1 MNTADLF
8 VRSLENEGVEYIFG
22 VPGEENLAFLEAVR
36 KSKIKFVVTHNEQS
50 AGFMAA
56 TFGRLTGNPGVALS
70 TVGPGATNFTTAVA
84 YAELGGMPALFITGQ
99 KPIKSS
105 KQGRFQIVDN
115 VNVFKSITKFS
126 RQIIDA
132 AYVPAI
138 TREAFKIAKEER
150 PGAVHIELPE
160 DIAFEKVSSD
170 LSPLEVH
177 QTRRPVAEEK
187 AIKMALSMIES
198 AKKPFIL
205 IGAGANRK
213 RTSKILTDFIEKTG
227 IPFFTTQMG
236 KGVIDERHRQYVGT
250 AALSENDYIHCAID
264 YADLIIN
271 IGHDT
276 IEKPPFIMRKNG
288 QKVIHINFFPAP
300 IDPIYF
306 PNLEV
311 VGDIADSISLI
322 SEKIAIS
329 PDWNFDY
336 FFRIK
341 KYLDQ
346 HIEAL
351 GEKKSFPNRPQQIV
365 DAIREVLKDDDI
377 VTLDN
382 GMYKI
387 WFARSY
393 ETRTPNSLLLDNALA
408 TMGAGLPSAIAAKIL
423 NPDKRI
429 ITVIGDGGFLMNMS
443 ELETAKRLGLDLTI
457 IIVNDSGF
465 GMIKWKQQSMKL
477 PDFSLSFSNPDYVT
491 LAKSFHVRAYRVEK
505 NTELGKIL
513 EETGKIK
520 GIKIIE
526 VPVDYSD
533 NYKVLVEELRRKT
546 CRL

>member
-276 IEKPPFIMRKNG
+276 IEKPPFIMRKLFRKRYLREARYG
-288 QKVIHINFFPAP
+288 RLPA
-300 IDPIYF
+300 
-306 PNLEV
+306 
-311 VGDIADSISLI
+311 
-322 SEKIAIS
+322 
-329 PDWNFDY
+329 
-336 FFRIK
+336 
-341 KYLDQ
+341 
-346 HIEAL
+346 AL
-351 GEKKSFPNRPQQIV
+351 
-365 DAIREVLKDDDI
+365 
-377 VTLDN
+377 
-382 GMYKI
+382 
-387 WFARSY
+387 
-393 ETRTPNSLLLDNALA
+393 
-408 TMGAGLPSAIAAKIL
+408 
-423 NPDKRI
+423 
-429 ITVIGDGGFLMNMS
+429 
-443 ELETAKRLGLDLTI
+443 
-457 IIVNDSGF
+457 
-465 GMIKWKQQSMKL
+465 
-477 PDFSLSFSNPDYVT
+477 LSQF
-491 LAKSFHVRAYRVEK
+491 
-505 NTELGKIL
+505 
-513 EETGKIK
+513 
-520 GIKIIE
+520 
-526 VPVDYSD
+526 
-533 NYKVLVEELRRKT
+533 
-546 CRL
+546 